1 MRFTLTRRCE
11 YGMRILVHLTTLG
24 EGARLTASELAEV
37 CEVPPGNVPTIVNI
51 LSRAGLLNCTPGR
64 NGGCML
70 ARDPADVTLL
80 EAIEVL
86 EGPLDV
92 GHCLLDARRCHD
104 KDPNCALHES
114 WVASKTAAIQTLE
127 TVTIADAARREIE
140 IRDELAQR
148 DAEPKSKRPAKA
160 AKA

>member
-11 YGMRILVHLTTLG
+11 YGMRILIHLASAD
-24 EGARLTASELAEV
+24 EGVRLTASELAEA

-51 LSRAGLLNCTPGR
+51 MSRAGLLNCSPGR

-70 ARDPADVTLL
+70 ARDPADLTIL
-80 EAIEVL
+80 EAIETL

-104 KDPNCALHES
+104 VDPHCALHES
-114 WVASKTAAIQTLE
+114 WAASKKVALDALRGITL
-127 TVTIADAARREIE
+127 ADAVAYDREIGVA
-140 IRDELAQR
+140 RPAG
-148 DAEPKSKRPAKA
+148 KPAKA
-160 AKA
+160 

>member
-11 YGMRILVHLTTLG
+11 YGMRILVHLATLG
-24 EGARLTASELAEV
+24 ERARMTASELAEA

-64 NGGCML
+64 NGGCIL
-70 ARDPADVTLL
+70 ARDPEDVTIL
-80 EAIEVL
+80 EVIEVL

-92 GHCLLDARRCHD
+92 GHCLLDERRCHD
-104 KDPNCALHES
+104 KDPYCALHES
-114 WVASKTAAIQTLE
+114 WAASKAAAIGTLHGI
-127 TVTIADAARREIE
+127 TLADTARREIE
-140 IRDELAQR
+140 IREELAQR
-148 DAEPKSKRPAKA
+148 ASGSKPKRPAKA